1 MIEVLVRPG
10 LAYDAPVLMPYFL
23 SDTMIMVLFWVLMPY
38 DALTA
43 LPYFWL
49 KVALG
54 IATGLF
60 IPGRIVGLLAC
71 ALGNAA
77 IVSYTQFVAGRLSS
91 MFDLH
96 ITDQTSLSSRE
107 LAMSVLIS
115 LLVTSVFLFAG
126 VVWWFVG
133 RIMRLAFYKIARA
146 ES

>member
-1 MIEVLVRPG
+1 M
-10 LAYDAPVLMPYFL
+10 
-23 SDTMIMVLFWVLMPY
+23 TMVLFWVLMPY

-77 IVSYTQFVAGRLSS
+77 IVSYTQFVAGRLGS

>member
-1 MIEVLVRPG
+1 
-10 LAYDAPVLMPYFL
+10 
-23 SDTMIMVLFWVLMPY
+23 
-38 DALTA
+38 
-43 LPYFWL
+43 
-49 KVALG
+49 
-54 IATGLF
+54 
-60 IPGRIVGLLAC
+60 
-71 ALGNAA
+71 
-77 IVSYTQFVAGRLSS
+77 

-133 RIMRLAFYKIARA
+133 RIMRLAFHKIARA